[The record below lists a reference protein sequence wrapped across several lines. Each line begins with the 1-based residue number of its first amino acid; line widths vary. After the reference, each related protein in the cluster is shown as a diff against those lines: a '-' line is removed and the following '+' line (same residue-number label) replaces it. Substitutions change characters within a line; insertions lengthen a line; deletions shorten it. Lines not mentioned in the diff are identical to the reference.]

1 MFNKLNRKRSNDQGN
16 AVIVLGIMLIAACLM
31 VGGIMLDLT
40 KAYQIKSSY
49 LDAAKKAT
57 QAGAMEQN
65 TDGYLSPKSIGRTV
79 YVYEKVA
86 RPSVI
91 NPDGFFAKCSNY
103 PSEEVS
109 LKITLRGK
117 KGDLV
122 VATIPRTGVEG
133 DYKQITDA
141 YVSDSM
147 KATIQKNKYEEI
159 LLELEEGTENV
170 ILPGAFRIN
179 QSKKAEVQDLKCQK
193 MKIAARGNVFI
204 GDKEDLY
211 K

>member
-1 MFNKLNRKRSNDQGN
+1 MSKMFNRRKSSDKGN
-16 AVIVLGIMLIAACLM
+16 AVMVLGIMLIAACLM

-49 LDAAKKAT
+49 IDAAKKAT

-65 TDGYLSPKSIGRTV
+65 TDGFLSPNSVGRAV

-86 RPSVI
+86 RPAVI
-91 NPDGFFAKCSNY
+91 NPNGYFAKCSNY
-103 PSEEVS
+103 PPEEVS

-122 VATIPRTGVEG
+122 VATIPRTGVSG
-133 DYKQITDA
+133 DYKAITNA

-147 KATIQKNKYEEI
+147 KGTIQKNKYEEI
-159 LLELEEGTENV
+159 LLEVEEGTENV

-179 QSKKAEVQDLKCQK
+179 QSKRAEVEDLKCQRL
-193 MKIAARGNVFI
+193 KIAARGNVFI
-204 GDKEDLY
+204 GEKSGIY